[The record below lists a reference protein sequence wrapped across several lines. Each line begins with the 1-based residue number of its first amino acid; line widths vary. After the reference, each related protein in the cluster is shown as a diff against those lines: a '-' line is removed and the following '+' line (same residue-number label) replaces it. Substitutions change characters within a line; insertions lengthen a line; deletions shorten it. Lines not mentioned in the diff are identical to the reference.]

1 MRTIRTAAQW
11 RKVVKN
17 GKFFDGSGLMEFWI
31 MDKHKYKLCF
41 ALLPVR
47 EQAKLLAYITKGGKT
62 A

>member
-1 MRTIRTAAQW
+1 MRTVRTAAQW
-11 RKVVKN
+11 RKVVEN

-47 EQAKLLAYITKGGKT
+47 EQAKLLACITKGVS